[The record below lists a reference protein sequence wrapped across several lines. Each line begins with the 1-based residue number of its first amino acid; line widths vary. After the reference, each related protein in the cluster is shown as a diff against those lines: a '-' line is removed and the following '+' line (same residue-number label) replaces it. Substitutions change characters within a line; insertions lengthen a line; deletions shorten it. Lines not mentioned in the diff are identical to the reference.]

1 MKVEKRG
8 EKEVRRHLH
17 LQAGEEESHFHQV
30 SHLDSVSDIVQH
42 AVIDWLPDVSYRS
55 LRVGRGDDLVRTA
68 RVLVGGQ
75 GADLSPRH
83 LLLVNVNCLK
93 AKRFTMISK

>member
-8 EKEVRRHLH
+8 EKEVRHNLH
-17 LQAGEEESHFHQV
+17 LQAGEESHFHQV

-42 AVIDWLPDVSYRS
+42 AVVDWLPDVSYRS
-55 LRVGRGDDLVRTA
+55 LRVGRSNDLVRTA

-75 GADLSPRH
+75 GANLSPCH
-83 LLLVNVNCLK
+83 LLLVNVNCLR